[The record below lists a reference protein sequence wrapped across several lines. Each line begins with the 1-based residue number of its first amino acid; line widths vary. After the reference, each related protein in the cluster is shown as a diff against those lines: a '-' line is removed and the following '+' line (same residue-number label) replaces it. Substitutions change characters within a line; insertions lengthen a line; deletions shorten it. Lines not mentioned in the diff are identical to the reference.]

1 MPSSYAKN
9 KIHIY
14 NYVDTHREKCNT
26 YQNEYKMSNRDKYN
40 AISSNYYYCKKYC
53 NYEEE
58 CKRFRKICL

>member
-14 NYVDTHREKCNT
+14 NYVDTHREKYNT

-40 AISSNYYYCKKYC
+40 AISSNYYSYKKSC
-53 NYEEE
+53 NYEAE

>member
-14 NYVDTHREKCNT
+14 NYVDSHREKYNT

-40 AISSNYYYCKKYC
+40 AISSNYYYYKKSC